1 MASNSTVSKGIRFP
15 KELADQVLDL
25 SGWFSV
31 SIPDYRNGPQ
41 RDREAIAGD
50 WETVGQDLRQ
60 SMDHLSSS
68 TTTHR

>member
-1 MASNSTVSKGIRFP
+1 MRNSRMKAFLKGWAS
-15 KELADQVLDL
+15 VLDL
-25 SGWFSV
+25 SGLFSV

-41 RDREAIAGD
+41 RDMEAIAGD

-60 SMDHLSSS
+60 SMHRFSSS

>member
-1 MASNSTVSKGIRFP
+1 MRSSRVKAFIKGWAS
-15 KELADQVLDL
+15 VLDL